1 MLLEYSE
8 YSFEEAKCRRET
20 RDHLLEDLWILD
32 LSVKVGINKLDGEE
46 MLSLISEERLN
57 FFDFIIE
64 QTFILPDEFPQHP
77 PTFHHDL
84 LVKPQITL
92 NIICCLLLVKI
103 T

>member
-8 YSFEEAKCRRET
+8 DSFEEAKCWRET

-32 LSVKVGINKLDGEE
+32 LSIKVGIDKLNGEE
-46 MLSLISEERLN
+46 MLSLISEKGLN
-57 FFDFIIE
+57 FFDLIIE
-64 QTFILPDEFPQHP
+64 QTFILPDESLQHP

-84 LVKPQITL
+84 FVKPQITFK
-92 NIICCLLLVKI
+92 IICCLFLVKI